1 MKKNHLFLA
10 AIFVFT
16 STGPAF
22 ADIAPVFSSPSN
34 NYQDITV
41 QPSDHSEDW
50 VGTYGYVDPGYGGQA
65 FDAEYF
71 FYKTVGDTL
80 YLGLQSG
87 FNLLNGRQY
96 YNGSWYFA
104 GDLFLSFDGS
114 ATSYEYAIDIG
125 NSKWRDDGLYDGG
138 EKLVEISRT
147 TPVTSFGNTTPYK
160 AEGETLSGGL
170 IGTTEPY
177 STSNIESYY
186 AIFQLDLSVILGSDW
201 QATGFTLDTLWT
213 MSCGNDIINGHIA
226 IDPASDPVP
235 EPATMLLFGTGLAGL
250 AGMAR
255 RRKNM

>member
-1 MKKNHLFLA
+1 MKKTHLLLA
-10 AIFVFT
+10 AIFVLT
-16 STGPAF
+16 STAPAF
-22 ADIAPVFSSPSN
+22 ADIAPEFSLPSN

-87 FNLLNGRQY
+87 FNLNSGFQR
-96 YNGSWYFA
+96 YNGSWYYA
-104 GDLFLSFDGS
+104 GDLFLSFDGDT
-114 ATSYEYAIDIG
+114 TSYEYAIDANQLSPSDG
-125 NSKWRDDGLYDGG
+125 GLYDGG
-138 EKLVEISRT
+138 EELVENFYTWHKDS
-147 TPVTSFGNTTPYK
+147 TPYK
-160 AEGETLSGGL
+160 AISGSTVEKGL
-170 IGTTEPY
+170 TDTDGGYEDSIK
-177 STSNIESYY
+177 SYY

-201 QATGFTLDTLWT
+201 QGTGFTLDTIWT
-213 MSCGNDIINGHIA
+213 MSCGNDIINGHLSV
-226 IDPASDPVP
+226 DPVSDPVP